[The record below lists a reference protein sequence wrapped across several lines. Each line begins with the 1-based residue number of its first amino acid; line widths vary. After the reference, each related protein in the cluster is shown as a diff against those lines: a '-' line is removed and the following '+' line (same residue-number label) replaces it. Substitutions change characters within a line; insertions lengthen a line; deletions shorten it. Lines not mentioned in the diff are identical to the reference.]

1 MTNFNIE
8 MILYKILLTI
18 KNQRCFFLIK
28 IFNDNMK
35 YLLNVEIIN
44 DYINETIIIINNG
57 RDSKCVRYE
66 LFKENIL
73 YIIRNYLDNNNM
85 PLYLEF
91 IENRKEN
98 LTNFYFKIYDD
109 KIDIIINDKI
119 TQFTK
124 NEHNIKQLY
133 KIINFIDD
141 PMTYVN
147 YDDKIYNFI

>member
-1 MTNFNIE
+1 
-8 MILYKILLTI
+8 
-18 KNQRCFFLIK
+18 
-28 IFNDNMK
+28 MK

-91 IENRKEN
+91 LENRKEN

-133 KIINFIDD
+133 KMINFIDD

>member
-91 IENRKEN
+91 LENRKEN

-133 KIINFIDD
+133 KMINFIDD